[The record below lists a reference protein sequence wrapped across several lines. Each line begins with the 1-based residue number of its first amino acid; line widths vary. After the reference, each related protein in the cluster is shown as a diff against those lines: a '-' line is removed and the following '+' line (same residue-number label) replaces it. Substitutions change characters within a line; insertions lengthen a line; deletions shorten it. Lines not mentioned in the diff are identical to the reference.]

1 MASLVIDFE
10 LDPSLRLDQK
20 LLRQRNG
27 KLLLD
32 VEGELGIS
40 VDHSCFFREPSLA
53 LLEFAVSLKEWRMKD
68 SKRPSSFYYFSME
81 YDEREGPILAF
92 IRENDNKWRLF
103 SIWQEFEHE
112 GIISTDVLVKAVDRY
127 LTEFEEILT
136 VRFNIRYS
144 DFIKL

>member
-53 LLEFAVSLKEWRMKD
+53 LLEFAVSLKE
-68 SKRPSSFYYFSME
+68 
-81 YDEREGPILAF
+81 
-92 IRENDNKWRLF
+92 
-103 SIWQEFEHE
+103 
-112 GIISTDVLVKAVDRY
+112 
-127 LTEFEEILT
+127 
-136 VRFNIRYS
+136 
-144 DFIKL
+144 

>member
-1 MASLVIDFE
+1 
-10 LDPSLRLDQK
+10 
-20 LLRQRNG
+20 
-27 KLLLD
+27 
-32 VEGELGIS
+32 
-40 VDHSCFFREPSLA
+40 
-53 LLEFAVSLKEWRMKD
+53 MKD

-81 YDEREGPILAF
+81 HDEREGPILAF

-136 VRFNIRYS
+136 VRFNIWYS